1 MNSNKAYLWAG
12 GPHSDQERTIQD
24 IKKAFNSWNCPNPK
38 IAYIGTAHLDDS
50 LLLRYITGYLKKA
63 GAKEVRLVPIVSQY
77 DEKEAKY
84 ILDSSDAVFLS
95 GGEVEDGI
103 VWLHKRGIDVYL
115 KKLFEEGKP
124 FMGVSAGAIMMGQH
138 WVHWDKEGDNS
149 TASLFDCL
157 NFLPFTFDAHGEGE
171 KWTELRCAV
180 RLLGPGQK
188 GYGLVGTGFF
198 LVGEDGSIES
208 LHEPPLVYVNRNGKA
223 FKE

>member
-24 IKKAFNSWNCPNPK
+24 IKKAFNSWSCPNPK

-50 LLLRYITGYLKKA
+50 WLLRYITGYLKKA